1 MFAVLDSGFAPE
13 TLTSWSAP
21 WAGLKVLV
29 VGLGEGGFALAD
41 TVAELGAHTHVVQL
55 GDDADRLTILGVLG
69 VSVHTVGSDAEI
81 ADLAKELAPDL
92 VLLSPDWVP
101 DREIESALW
110 ESDLIVWS
118 DVEFSWRVADKTGTR
133 PDIVLCA
140 GEQKGS
146 WVADVAQR
154 FLLHASQRAARGGH
168 GAPSVLDALRH
179 PDGVDVVL
187 WSLSDRQ
194 LWRMGADESSLR
206 RPRVSVYFAPG
217 EDTDVSTIEAVY
229 THTVESCIYQPGTQS
244 ETALHAASVVEGAR
258 AIGIVGDTPGMSDLG
273 RVDEVICDRAFLPDR
288 KDRALELC
296 TVDELVGAGFSTP
309 ESVEVAIAALG
320 IARALDVPPELLGG
334 ALKDGGEWPEHK

>member
-1 MFAVLDSGFAPE
+1 MSAVPDSGVAPE
-13 TLTSWSAP
+13 SLTSWSAP
-21 WAGLKVLV
+21 WAGLTVLV

-41 TVAELGAHTHVVQL
+41 TVAELGAHTHVAQR
-55 GDDADRLTILGVLG
+55 GDDVDRLTILGVLG
-69 VSVHTVGSDAEI
+69 VSVHTVDSDAEMVS
-81 ADLAKELAPDL
+81 LATELEPDL

-101 DREIESALW
+101 DQEIESALW
-110 ESDLIVWS
+110 DSNLTVWS
-118 DVEFSWRVADKTGTR
+118 DVEFSWRVADKAGKR

-140 GEQKGS
+140 GEDGGAQ
-146 WVADVAQR
+146 VADVAQR
-154 FLLHASQRAARGGH
+154 FLLHASQRAARGGQ

-194 LWRMGADESSLR
+194 LWRMGTDEASLR
-206 RPRVSVYFAPG
+206 RPRVSVYFASG
-217 EDTDVSTIEAVY
+217 EPTDVSAIQALY
-229 THTVESCIYQPGTQS
+229 THTVESCLYQPGTRS
-244 ETALHAASVVEGAR
+244 ETALQAASVVEGAR

-296 TVDELVGAGFSTP
+296 TVEELVGAGFSTP
-309 ESVEVAIAALG
+309 ESVQLAIAALG

-334 ALKDGGEWPEHK
+334 ALKDGEWPEHK